1 MHRVNFRSPPHDS
14 DPELFSQY
22 HYHLSRAIKSQRQ
35 EVLESLLSGHYLS
48 HISLHNG
55 NSRLWCTV

>member
-35 EVLESLLSGHYLS
+35 EVSKSLLSGHYPS
-48 HISLHNG
+48 HIILRNG
-55 NSRLWCTV
+55 KSRL